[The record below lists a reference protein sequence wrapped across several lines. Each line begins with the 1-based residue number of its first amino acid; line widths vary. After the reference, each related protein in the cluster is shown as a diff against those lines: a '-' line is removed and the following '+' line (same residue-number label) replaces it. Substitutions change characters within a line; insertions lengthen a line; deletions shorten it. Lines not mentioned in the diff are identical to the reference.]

1 MGSVNSPGAT
11 EKLCLTTLHLGV
23 VAGRLGEARNVIPV
37 ARAAEEAGFELLG
50 LGDNQSLWR
59 DVYVSL
65 TLAAGATSKIRIG
78 PCVTNLVTRSVAV
91 TTSAIASVDE
101 VSGGRAFLGLG
112 PGDSAVYNVGAR
124 PARLAEVEAGV
135 KSIRAMLSGEEVADN
150 GHVMHVRW
158 STRNVPIYVA
168 AEGPKGLAMA
178 GRVADGAFASFGLT
192 AADVRAAEQHIA
204 TSATAAGRD
213 KDSVEVWHAARVTV
227 GTDADEAMQ
236 RARSGMAS
244 VAHHALRLPRAAGG
258 VPDHLV
264 EPLEELS
271 AKYRTGEH
279 AEFGDSFNARLV
291 DSLGLM
297 PYLTSRYGLV
307 GTPVQ
312 CAQRVS
318 ELSRSGVRRL
328 LLMFSGLDLEAQ
340 IHRWRNDV
348 MPLVGAEE

>member
-1 MGSVNSPGAT
+1 MGSVNSPGAS
-11 EKLCLTTLHLGV
+11 EDLFLTTLHLGV
-23 VAGRLGEARNVIPV
+23 VAGRLGEACNVTPV

-65 TLAAGATSKIRIG
+65 TLAAEATSKIRLG
-78 PCVTNLVTRSVAV
+78 PCVTNLVTRNVAV
-91 TTSAIASVDE
+91 TTSAIATVDE
-101 VSGGRAFLGLG
+101 VSGGRAFLGIG

-135 KSIRAMLSGEEVADN
+135 ESIRAMLSGQEVGDG
-150 GHVMHVRW
+150 GHAMHVRW
-158 STRNVPIYVA
+158 SDRKVPIYVA

-178 GRVADGAFASFGLT
+178 SRVADGAFASFGLT
-192 AADVRAAEQHIA
+192 DADIHAAEQHIR

-213 KDSVEVWHAARVTV
+213 PHSIEVWHAARVTV
-227 GTDADEAMQ
+227 GASAHEAMQ

-258 VPDHLV
+258 VPDNLI

-279 AEFGDSFNARLV
+279 AEVGDTFNARLV
-291 DSLGLM
+291 EDLGLL
-297 PYLTSRYGLV
+297 PYLSGRYGLV
-307 GTPVQ
+307 GTPAQ

-340 IHRWRNDV
+340 IQRWGYEV
-348 MPLVGAEE
+348 MPLAGIEE